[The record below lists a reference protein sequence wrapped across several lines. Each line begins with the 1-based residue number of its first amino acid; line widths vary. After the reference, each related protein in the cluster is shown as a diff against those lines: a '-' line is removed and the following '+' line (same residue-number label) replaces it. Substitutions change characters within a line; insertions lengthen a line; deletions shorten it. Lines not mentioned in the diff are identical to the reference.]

1 MKGDV
6 VGASADYDQA
16 IALNPRFAE
25 AYENRGILRLQQ
37 GKEAEAEPDFVQCFA
52 LDPHLRPTLERR
64 IRELKQQLA
73 TRRLQ

>member
-25 AYENRGILRLQQ
+25 AYENRGILRLRQ
-37 GKEAEAEPDFVQCFA
+37 GKVDEAEQDFAQCFA
-52 LDPHLRPTLERR
+52 LNPHLRPTLERR
-64 IRELKQQLA
+64 IRELKQQLVA
-73 TRRLQ
+73 RRLQ